1 MSIRRVCC
9 YAAFAPLLLIASGAE
24 SAIYR
29 CAQPGGVVL
38 YSDFPCDGAKVV
50 DIHPGSADPNARERL
65 ARVQAELDRA
75 AADRR
80 AREQFEDARREALRR
95 EAPAEQSG
103 PGPSGDAPELYGTA
117 YDFYGP
123 YPLAHPLRND
133 RHRGA
138 SSKFRDREK
147 RVPQVVR
154 TPHAP
159 R

>member
-9 YAAFAPLLLIASGAE
+9 YAAFAPLLLVASGAE

-29 CAQPGGVVL
+29 CAQPGGAVL
-38 YSDFPCDGAKVV
+38 YSDIPCEGAKVV
-50 DIHPGSADPNARERL
+50 DIQPGSADPNARERL

-80 AREQFEDARREALRR
+80 AREQFEEARREELRR
-95 EAPAEQSG
+95 GAEQNRPS
-103 PGPSGDAPELYGTA
+103 PSGDAPELYGTA
-117 YDFYGP
+117 YDFYAP
-123 YPLAHPLRND
+123 YALAAPLRND

-147 RVPQVVR
+147 RVPQVIR
-154 TPHAP
+154 TPHAH